1 MSKKQILPRSCQVV
15 PTLTGIAADSE
26 AGPAL
31 AGPANGKVIFC
42 HLTAVLRI
50 QIRIGSGFN
59 HVSGSGFGSRR
70 ATMTHKSRKIQK
82 FHVLKCWL
90 FSFEG

>member
-15 PTLTGIAADSE
+15 PTLTGVAADIE

-50 QIRIGSGFN
+50 QIRIGSRFK
-59 HVSGSGFGSRR
+59 SGQWIR
-70 ATMTHKSRKIQK
+70 IQ
-82 FHVLKCWL
+82 
-90 FSFEG
+90 EGNNDPKK